1 MCLSTIST
9 ARRELSLLRR
19 CQADASKITRE
30 RGRATVGTLLV
41 ASEQIELGII
51 GLVVRMERCGLGL
64 SSQDRGVSRVPRYS
78 LCSKG
83 HRSLLLHEL
92 LLHSGRRCKQARVN
106 EKTSEECGNKKRED
120 GSGSLHTCVWDGKKA
135 ETVKMD
141 SIRPRKWIV
150 VTMEPNYQSMYL
162 ADLKLIAKTR
172 RIKMYYVKTKEELIR
187 LLRLPE
193 LPLTMRVEKMT
204 IHQLRAEAKR
214 RRIAGFWELRR
225 DALVEL
231 LFPKTENVDQAT
243 PDEYKKDEGKT
254 HEHHEPE
261 EHDPKE
267 VGV

>member
-1 MCLSTIST
+1 
-9 ARRELSLLRR
+9 
-19 CQADASKITRE
+19 
-30 RGRATVGTLLV
+30 
-41 ASEQIELGII
+41 
-51 GLVVRMERCGLGL
+51 
-64 SSQDRGVSRVPRYS
+64 
-78 LCSKG
+78 
-83 HRSLLLHEL
+83 
-92 LLHSGRRCKQARVN
+92 
-106 EKTSEECGNKKRED
+106 
-120 GSGSLHTCVWDGKKA
+120 
-135 ETVKMD
+135 MD